1 MKRNLTFLPL
11 LLAFFLLLSGCRTSQ
26 DVAAPHKSRT
36 VIAVPEET
44 QRQLSQLFME
54 AMRQK
59 HKQAFDAEMELLN
72 KMLSIYPDAT
82 EALYEKALLQ
92 LAFCRSYDT
101 LKIEEAKEMLSK
113 AVALE
118 PANKFYKET
127 LGKLYAGGQEID
139 KAVKVYEELVAEE
152 PTTEVLTV
160 LVKLYEEQGNWQ
172 GAIRAL
178 DRLENLEGKS
188 VDYSIEKFK
197 IYIEQND
204 TEKAYAA
211 IEELCAE
218 YPTDLRY
225 RVLLGDLYH
234 QNGHP
239 ELALATYNDVLAV
252 EPENSF
258 AQVSLLAYYKN
269 AGNDSLYHSLIDEV
283 VLNANTL
290 SETRTE
296 IMYNFVRDTFRSRG
310 DTAHVDRLFQKALAL
325 PQTDASLLKLY
336 LDFLT
341 TIKAPE
347 KATYAPLKQVLEIEP
362 DNSRARGKLLEIS
375 LRQNNYE
382 EAIRLCREGQLYDPN
397 LLIFYYYEGLC
408 LYTNDEKQKAID
420 ALRRG
425 ATRIDEK
432 TDPGI
437 ASDLYATLGDIYF
450 DLKEKGAAFAAYDSA
465 LVHKSDNYMC
475 MNNYAYYLSL
485 EEVEL
490 DKAEA
495 LSRKTVEAFPEEPT
509 YLDTY
514 AWVLFQ
520 KQQYTQA
527 RLYIDETLK
536 YTQEIA
542 EDAGLFE
549 HAGDIYYKCGDKE
562 SAINFWKKALSLS
575 ADEEQCAKLQKK
587 IKLKRWVP

>member
-1 MKRNLTFLPL
+1 
-11 LLAFFLLLSGCRTSQ
+11 
-26 DVAAPHKSRT
+26 
-36 VIAVPEET
+36 
-44 QRQLSQLFME
+44 
-54 AMRQK
+54 
-59 HKQAFDAEMELLN
+59 
-72 KMLSIYPDAT
+72 
-82 EALYEKALLQ
+82 
-92 LAFCRSYDT
+92 
-101 LKIEEAKEMLSK
+101 
-113 AVALE
+113 
-118 PANKFYKET
+118 
-127 LGKLYAGGQEID
+127 
-139 KAVKVYEELVAEE
+139 VAED

-172 GAIRAL
+172 GAIRTL

-188 VDYSIEKFK
+188 ANYSIEKFK

-218 YPTDLRY
+218 YPADLRY

-234 QNGHP
+234 QNGYP

-269 AGNDSLYHSLIDEV
+269 AGQDSLYLSLIDEV
-283 VLNANTL
+283 VLNPNTL
-290 SETRTE
+290 SETRSE
-296 IMYNFVRDTFRSRG
+296 IMYNFVRDTFRSHG
-310 DTAHVDRLFQKALAL
+310 DTAHVDHLFQKALAL
-325 PQTDASLLKLY
+325 PQTDASLPKLY

-347 KATYAPLKQVLEIEP
+347 ETTYAALKQILEIEP
-362 DNSRARGKLLEIS
+362 DNSRARGRLLEIS
-375 LRQNNYE
+375 LRQNNYA

-397 LLIFYYYEGLC
+397 LLLFYYYEGLC
-408 LYTNDEKQKAID
+408 LFSNEEKKQAID
-420 ALRRG
+420 ALQRG
-425 ATRIDEK
+425 ATHIDEN
-432 TDPGI
+432 TDPQI

-450 DLKEKGAAFAAYDSA
+450 DMKEKDAAFAAYDSA
-465 LVHKSDNYMC
+465 LVYKSDNFLC

-495 LSRKTVEAFPEEPT
+495 MSRKTVEAFPEEPT

-536 YTQEIA
+536 YAQEIA

-562 SAINFWKKALSLS
+562 SAVNFWKKALSLS